1 MAKVKTG
8 KLAGVEWSSEESRK
22 ALYTFAR
29 GQKVP
34 GINSKSSK
42 PDIVSALDKAS
53 KKEAR
58 AAKKATPQRW
68 MEMVRGVTAPPKKRA
83 KKAAPK
89 PAVEAAAPKP
99 IATKA
104 VAPAPAAPT
113 PAAAPAVS
121 PAEAFRRQ
129 VEKRRAAK
137 R

>member
-1 MAKVKTG
+1 MVKSQQEVPMAKIKTG
-8 KLAGVEWSSEESRK
+8 KFAGAEWSSEESRK
-22 ALYTFAR
+22 ALYTFAH

-42 PDIVSALDKAS
+42 PDIVNALDKAS

-58 AAKKATPQRW
+58 AAKKAA
-68 MEMVRGVTAPPKKRA
+68 TAPPKKRA